1 MGKRRATVPTAD
13 KIRWLKKEN
22 AEWQWVCDYIEGN
35 ASPAIAEDI
44 RNILKNRE
52 PSHEVVEEIIQ
63 HLTRT
68 ERGRDFIKR
77 LRNALRQHR
86 YRSSEKGKIICTFA
100 LPTNTKKALRKNA
113 ERLDKS
119 ESDLVDEALNQS
131 ERLIEEHRQREQR
144 LEKARELER
153 KRAKQRIELL
163 RVKHHEA
170 MRQIQMLATRLS
182 IWELAL
188 GAEHPDISVDQAML
202 ADTAKEKTK
211 CVKKAIKT
219 AVARWDFLQ
228 ARV

>member
-1 MGKRRATVPTAD
+1 M
-13 KIRWLKKEN
+13 
-22 AEWQWVCDYIEGN
+22 CDYIEGN

-52 PSHEVVEEIIQ
+52 PSHEVVEEIIR

-113 ERLDKS
+113 DRLGKS

-144 LEKARELER
+144 LEKARELDR

-211 CVKKAIKT
+211 AVKKAIKT
-219 AVARWDFLQ
+219 AVARWNFLQ

>member
-1 MGKRRATVPTAD
+1 VPTAD

-22 AEWQWVCDYIEGN
+22 AEWRWVFDYMEGN
-35 ASPAIAEDI
+35 AGLAFAEDI
-44 RNILKNRE
+44 GNILKNRE
-52 PSHEVVEEIIQ
+52 PNHGVIEEIIR
-63 HLTRT
+63 HLART

-86 YRSSEKGKIICTFA
+86 YRSSKNGKIICTFA
-100 LPTNTKKALRKNA
+100 LPTETKKALRKNA
-113 ERLDKS
+113 EKLRKS
-119 ESDLVDEALNQS
+119 ESDLVDAALNQS
-131 ERLIEEHRQREQR
+131 EKLIEEHRQREQR

-188 GAEHPDISVDQAML
+188 ETEHPDISVDQAML
-202 ADTAKEKTK
+202 ADTAKEKIK
-211 CVKKAIKT
+211 AVKKAIKT

>member
-1 MGKRRATVPTAD
+1 MPAVN

-35 ASPAIAEDI
+35 ANPAIAEDI
-44 RNILKNRE
+44 RNILQNRE
-52 PSHEVVEEIIQ
+52 PSHEVIEEIIR

-113 ERLDKS
+113 ERLGKS

-144 LEKARELER
+144 LEKACELER
-153 KRAKQRIELL
+153 KRAKQRIEIL

-211 CVKKAIKT
+211 AVKKAIKT
-219 AVARWDFLQ
+219 TVARWDFLQ

>member
-1 MGKRRATVPTAD
+1 MRTAD

-44 RNILKNRE
+44 RNILENKE
-52 PSHEVVEEIIQ
+52 PSHEVIEEIIR
-63 HLTRT
+63 HLTGT

-86 YRSSEKGKIICTFA
+86 YRSSENGKIICTFA
-100 LPTNTKKALRKNA
+100 LPTKTKKALRKNA
-113 ERLDKS
+113 EKQSKS
-119 ESDLVDEALNQS
+119 ESELVDEALNQS
-131 ERLIEEHRQREQR
+131 ETLIEEYRQREQR

-163 RVKHHEA
+163 SVKHHEA

-188 GAEHPDISVDQAML
+188 GAEPPDISVDQTML

-211 CVKKAIKT
+211 AVKKAIKT
-219 AVARWDFLQ
+219 AVTKWDFLQ
-228 ARV
+228 TRV

>member
-1 MGKRRATVPTAD
+1 M
-13 KIRWLKKEN
+13 
-22 AEWQWVCDYIEGN
+22 
-35 ASPAIAEDI
+35 
-44 RNILKNRE
+44 
-52 PSHEVVEEIIQ
+52 
-63 HLTRT
+63 
-68 ERGRDFIKR
+68 
-77 LRNALRQHR
+77 NALRQHR
-86 YRSSEKGKIICTFA
+86 YRSFEKGKIICTFA
-100 LPTNTKKALRKNA
+100 LPASTKKALRKNA
-113 ERLDKS
+113 EWLGKS

-170 MRQIQMLATRLS
+170 MRQIQKLATCLP

-188 GAEHPDISVDQAML
+188 RAEHPDINVDQGML
-202 ADTAKEKTK
+202 PDTAKEKTK
-211 CVKKAIKT
+211 AVKKAIKT

>member
-35 ASPAIAEDI
+35 AIPAIAEDI

-52 PSHEVVEEIIQ
+52 PSHEVIEEIIR

-68 ERGRDFIKR
+68 ECGRDFIKR

-86 YRSSEKGKIICTFA
+86 YRSSEKDKIICTFA

-113 ERLDKS
+113 ERLGKS

-131 ERLIEEHRQREQR
+131 ERLIEEHWQREQR

-202 ADTAKEKTK
+202 ADTAKEKTNA
-211 CVKKAIKT
+211 VKKAIKT